1 LVTPWRWVGLGQ
13 VINVVT
19 LYNIYNSIGVFSLF
33 LLIYFFVLRV
43 SGSRYLALCT
53 AAFIIGGY
61 SIVYNKRLFY
71 DDFNIYGR
79 ATFPYLSSLAFFI
92 YIHVLWK
99 ALQTSKKVYLG
110 TASIIFGI
118 LFYIYFF
125 TWSFAAAFTALL
137 GFFYFISGKRVEAK
151 RVALVFIIG
160 LTIGSYNLFR
170 LYRHVNSEW
179 GEQFAYFQSS
189 SYGHSPV
196 LSKIGLVAGVLLFF
210 YWRKYKNS
218 PLLPLLFAFVSAG
231 WVALNQQIITGR
243 ILQYGHYYWYFI
255 VPLGILVLFYLLWEL
270 LALER
275 YGRWAAGICLC
286 VVILNT
292 VVGQYRSFQAA
303 LPNKLYE
310 QRFAPLI
317 AELKKYPTGVILAGD
332 DPNSNLFT
340 IYTNH
345 DLLYANLDL
354 IGQIPMS
361 RWRDSLYIYLF
372 LNKNSRSDI
381 RNYLYAIMND
391 AGENSMYK
399 QLYKAIEGYASGYDL
414 YTYRDRA
421 VYDKTMIAATREK
434 IITLLDR
441 EYEPYKNNP
450 TKMIALLRS
459 YNVTYIVWDANQYPE
474 WDLSF
479 LEGALIN
486 MGVYE
491 NVHLYQLR

>member
-1 LVTPWRWVGLGQ
+1 L
-13 VINVVT
+13 
-19 LYNIYNSIGVFSLF
+19 
-33 LLIYFFVLRV
+33 
-43 SGSRYLALCT
+43 
-53 AAFIIGGY
+53 
-61 SIVYNKRLFY
+61 
-71 DDFNIYGR
+71 
-79 ATFPYLSSLAFFI
+79 
-92 YIHVLWK
+92 
-99 ALQTSKKVYLG
+99 
-110 TASIIFGI
+110 
-118 LFYIYFF
+118 
-125 TWSFAAAFTALL
+125 
-137 GFFYFISGKRVEAK
+137 
-151 RVALVFIIG
+151 
-160 LTIGSYNLFR
+160 
-170 LYRHVNSEW
+170 
-179 GEQFAYFQSS
+179 
-189 SYGHSPV
+189 
-196 LSKIGLVAGVLLFF
+196 
-210 YWRKYKNS
+210 
-218 PLLPLLFAFVSAG
+218 
-231 WVALNQQIITGR
+231 IITKPR
-243 ILQYGHYYWYFI
+243 QSPPH
-255 VPLGILVLFYLLWEL
+255 
-270 LALER
+270 
-275 YGRWAAGICLC
+275 
-286 VVILNT
+286 
-292 VVGQYRSFQAA
+292 
-303 LPNKLYE
+303 PNE
-310 QRFAPLI
+310 
-317 AELKKYPTGVILAGD
+317 YPTGVILAGD